1 MYLKMEREI
10 KFRGYGI
17 KGWVYGSLLKEV
29 DIDHIDY
36 YIVDPEDLS
45 IKYAVDRDS
54 VGEYTGLFDYSG
66 EEIYEG
72 QYLKLESGI
81 PEFDR
86 EFCVCYDPDFCRFCL
101 TVEDE
106 AGSIDLTKRFVKEK
120 KLKVINDENYTDF

>member
-1 MYLKMEREI
+1 MDREI

-29 DIDHIDY
+29 DVDHIDY

-54 VGEYTGLFDYSG
+54 VGEYTGIFDHSG

-72 QYLKLESGI
+72 QYLKLESGV

-86 EFCVCYDPDFCRFCL
+86 EFSVHYDSDFCRFYL
-101 TVEDE
+101 TSEED
-106 AGSIDLTKRFVKEK
+106 AVRFDLTKRFIREK